1 MPKVK
6 IPRKSTF
13 IDMTPMVDMA
23 FLLVTFFMLTTQFKP
38 DEPVKVSQPS
48 SISTFKVR
56 DKEITIITIDKSG
69 QVYFDMKGKNQRYQL
84 IENMVDWNNSIPE
97 RQKITLDENAKLT
110 FSVLSSVGIPMQQMQ
125 QFLSL
130 APDDRKKMVQ
140 PGIPVDSTN
149 NELTYWLL
157 NARAVAPAFPIIIK
171 GDVDANYTAVSK
183 LIKTLTDQ
191 KIFTFSL
198 LTNNE
203 APPDDM
209 VQPTSSTTK

>member
-6 IPRKSTF
+6 IARKSTF

-38 DEPVKVSQPS
+38 DEPVKIQQPS

-56 DKEITIITIDKSG
+56 DKEITIITIDKDG
-69 QVYFDMKGKNQRYQL
+69 RVFLDMKGKNQRYQL

-97 RQKITLDENAKLT
+97 RPKISLDENAKLT
-110 FSVLSSVGIPMQQMQ
+110 FSVLSSVGVPMSEMQQL
-125 QFLSL
+125 LSL
-130 APDDRKKMVQ
+130 SSDDRKKMNQ
-140 PGIPVDSTN
+140 SGIPVDSTN

-157 NARAVAPAFPIIIK
+157 NARAVAPAFPIIVK

-183 LIKTLTDQ
+183 VIKTLTDQ

-203 APPDDM
+203 APPEDM
-209 VQPTSSTTK
+209 VQTPTTTK